1 MTGKGKQMDNER
13 HTNNEVI
20 KPERGTPVDSLVSHL
35 SRSDIFAISQL
46 LSAATAIDVAY
57 TTLQLIP
64 NRAAFDLKIDLAKE
78 LRRLRELH
86 EQAVN
91 AAVAIN
97 A

>member
-1 MTGKGKQMDNER
+1 MDNER
-13 HTNNEVI
+13 HAIEAGSRP
-20 KPERGTPVDSLVSHL
+20 KGETPVDPLVSHL

-46 LSAATAIDVAY
+46 LSAATAIDVAC
-57 TTLQLIP
+57 TTLQRIP
-64 NRAAFDLKIDLAKE
+64 NHAAFDLKIDLANE

-97 A
+97 G

>member
-1 MTGKGKQMDNER
+1 MCKSTVDASTFNCQCDKGK
-13 HTNNEVI
+13 
-20 KPERGTPVDSLVSHL
+20 TPVDSLVSHL

-91 AAVAIN
+91 IAISIN
-97 A
+97 G